1 MQKKKRDRRHV
12 IVRDWFCARRLNR
25 FLKEEF
31 DKMAAR
37 LQWERLPSG
46 TWKDKLIP
54 RQTVGGTHFFSDFF
68 FVFFFCVSRYGTKC
82 GRLSRLHASGLFMQL
97 VAAGGG
103 NCWPGHR
110 ETADGNGWKA
120 PRRTHFLTS
129 DWAKSGNEKRQKKI
143 QEMIQVSR
151 HAPPLLKKANCQ
163 FCGRGP
169 LKSAAIFDRRQPPG
183 PKGAGAP
190 REMAESH

>member
-1 MQKKKRDRRHV
+1 MLFPARHLFFGGGGAGSPQRSNGSPAASIETAAELSKDFPVIDELFSQISTTAFANASQEGACKKKKKKGDRRHV

-68 FVFFFCVSRYGTKC
+68 LVFFFV
-82 GRLSRLHASGLFMQL
+82 
-97 VAAGGG
+97 
-103 NCWPGHR
+103 
-110 ETADGNGWKA
+110 
-120 PRRTHFLTS
+120 
-129 DWAKSGNEKRQKKI
+129 
-143 QEMIQVSR
+143 
-151 HAPPLLKKANCQ
+151 
-163 FCGRGP
+163 
-169 LKSAAIFDRRQPPG
+169 
-183 PKGAGAP
+183 
-190 REMAESH
+190 